1 MLAAPSAWVMGLP
14 PANLLVPWLQQQLG
28 EDGPPELVA
37 QRPVGGGCSHRAW
50 QLELADG
57 RQWFLKSNGAE
68 GLPLLL
74 AEAEGLRALARWA
87 RPPLFVPEPL
97 GVGLL
102 AGQALLLLPWLVL
115 GSASGASGASG
126 DGRGSS
132 DGWFGVGAGLAAL
145 HRASAEAAASEG
157 RFGWSHD
164 NVIGSSPQINGWE
177 KNWPRFFVD
186 CRLGPQLRWAAQQ
199 GQPLRGGKQLLELV
213 PHWLGGHLVQ
223 PALVHGDLWSGNG
236 ALLAGGGGALFDPAV
251 YWGDREVDLAM
262 AQLFGGFPQAFF
274 AGYASSWPLE
284 PRSQERVAIYN
295 LYHLLNHANL
305 FGGSYQAQAQRSIDS
320 LLSR

>member
-1 MLAAPSAWVMGLP
+1 MLAGPFAWVMGLP
-14 PANLLVPWLQQQLG
+14 PSNLLAPWLQQQLG
-28 EDGPPELVA
+28 EDGPMELVA

-57 RQWFLKSNGAE
+57 RQWFLKSNRAE
-68 GLPLLL
+68 ALPLLL

-87 RPPLFVPEPL
+87 RRPLLVPEPL

-115 GSASGASGASG
+115 DGASGSSGSGAS
-126 DGRGSS
+126 R

-157 RFGWSHD
+157 RFGWSRD
-164 NVIGSSPQINGWE
+164 NVIGSSPQINGWYT
-177 KNWPRFFVD
+177 NWAQFFVD
-186 CRLGPQLRWAAQQ
+186 CRLAPQLRWAAQQ
-199 GQPLRGGKQLLELV
+199 GQTLRGAQQLLELV
-213 PHWLGGHLVQ
+213 SDWLGGHQVQ

-262 AQLFGGFPQAFF
+262 AQLFGGFPRAFF

-284 PRSQERVAIYN
+284 PGSQERVAIYN

-305 FGGSYQAQAQRSIDS
+305 FDGPYWFQVQSCIDS

>member
-1 MLAAPSAWVMGLP
+1 MLAAPCAWVMDLP
-14 PANLLVPWLQQQLG
+14 PANLLAPWLQQQLG
-28 EDGPPELVA
+28 EEGPVELVA

-57 RQWFLKSNGAE
+57 QHWFLKSNRAE
-68 GLPLLL
+68 ALPLLL

-87 RPPLFVPEPL
+87 RPPLLVPEPL

-115 GSASGASGASG
+115 DRTSSSSGSGAGG
-126 DGRGSS
+126 DS
-132 DGWFGVGAGLAAL
+132 WFGFGAGLAAL
-145 HRASAEAAASEG
+145 HRASAEAGASDG
-157 RFGWSHD
+157 RFGWSRD
-164 NVIGSSPQINGWE
+164 NVIGSSPQINGW
-177 KNWPRFFVD
+177 NSDWARFFVD
-186 CRLGPQLRWAAQQ
+186 CRLAPQLRWATQQ
-199 GQPLRGGKQLLELV
+199 GLKLRGAQRLLELV
-213 PHWLGGHLVQ
+213 PDWLAAHQVKS
-223 PALVHGDLWSGNG
+223 ALVHGDLWGGNG
-236 ALLAGGGGALFDPAV
+236 ALLAGGGGTLFDPAV

-262 AQLFGGFPQAFF
+262 AQLFGGFPRAFF

-305 FGGSYQAQAQRSIDS
+305 FGGSYLTQAQSCIEN
-320 LLSR
+320 LLLR

>member
-1 MLAAPSAWVMGLP
+1 MLAAPSAWMMDLL
-14 PANLLVPWLQQQLG
+14 PANLLAPWLQQQLG
-28 EDGPPELVA
+28 EDGPVELVA
-37 QRPVGGGCSHRAW
+37 QRLVGGGCSHRAW

-57 RQWFLKSNGAE
+57 RQWFLKGNGA
-68 GLPLLL
+68 GALPLLL

-87 RPPLFVPEPL
+87 RPPVLVPEPL

-115 GSASGASGASG
+115 GGASGPRGSGASG
-126 DGRGSS
+126 DG
-132 DGWFGVGAGLAAL
+132 WFGFGAGLAAL
-145 HRASAEAAASEG
+145 HRASAEAGASEG
-157 RFGWSHD
+157 RFGWSRD
-164 NVIGSSPQINGWE
+164 NIIGSSPQINGWE

-186 CRLGPQLRWAAQQ
+186 CRLAPQLRWAAQK
-199 GQPLRGGKQLLELV
+199 GLKLRGGQQLLELV
-213 PHWLGGHLVQ
+213 PDWLAGHQVR
-223 PALVHGDLWSGNG
+223 PALVHGDLWSGNA
-236 ALLAGGGGALFDPAV
+236 ALLAGGGGALVDPAV

-284 PRSQERVAIYN
+284 PGSQERVGLYN

-305 FGGSYQAQAQRSIDS
+305 FGGSYGAQAQSSIDS

>member
-1 MLAAPSAWVMGLP
+1 MAAA
-14 PANLLVPWLQQQLG
+14 AAG
-28 EDGPPELVA
+28 EDGPVELVA

-68 GLPLLL
+68 ALPLLL

-87 RPPLFVPEPL
+87 RPPLLVPEPL

-115 GSASGASGASG
+115 GSASG
-126 DGRGSS
+126 DGRAGS
-132 DGWFGVGAGLAAL
+132 DGWFGVGTGLAAL

-177 KNWPRFFVD
+177 KNWPRF
-186 CRLGPQLRWAAQQ
+186 LWTAAWGPSSVGRPAGAAVAW
-199 GQPLRGGKQLLELV
+199 GQTALELV
-213 PHWLGGHLVQ
+213 PHWLGGHQVQ

-251 YWGDREVDLAM
+251 YWGI
-262 AQLFGGFPQAFF
+262 GK
-274 AGYASSWPLE
+274 W
-284 PRSQERVAIYN
+284 I
-295 LYHLLNHANL
+295 
-305 FGGSYQAQAQRSIDS
+305 
-320 LLSR
+320 

>member
-1 MLAAPSAWVMGLP
+1 MLAAPCAWVMGLP
-14 PANLLVPWLQQQLG
+14 PANLLAPWLQQQLG
-28 EDGPPELVA
+28 EDSPVELVA
-37 QRPVGGGCSHRAW
+37 QCPVVGGCIHRAW

-57 RQWFLKSNGAE
+57 RRWFLKSNGAE
-68 GLPLLL
+68 ALPLLL

-87 RPPLFVPEPL
+87 RLPLLVPEPL
-97 GVGLL
+97 GVGVL
-102 AGQALLLLPWLVL
+102 AGQALLLLPWLVFS
-115 GSASGASGASG
+115 GASGSRGSGASG
-126 DGRGSS
+126 DC
-132 DGWFGVGAGLAAL
+132 WFGVGGGLAAL
-145 HRASAEAAASEG
+145 HRASAEAGASEG
-157 RFGWSHD
+157 RFGWSCD
-164 NVIGSSPQINGWE
+164 NVIGSNPQINGWE

-186 CRLGPQLRWAAQQ
+186 YRLGPQLRWAAQQ

-213 PHWLGGHLVQ
+213 PHWLGGHQVQ

-274 AGYASSWPLE
+274 AGYASRWPLE
-284 PRSQERVAIYN
+284 PGSKERVAIYN
-295 LYHLLNHANL
+295 LYHLINHANL
-305 FGGSYQAQAQRSIDS
+305 FGGGYWFQAQSSINS

>member
-1 MLAAPSAWVMGLP
+1 MLAAPSAWLMGLP
-14 PANLLVPWLQQQLG
+14 PANLLAPWLQQQLG
-28 EDGPPELVA
+28 EDGPLELVA
-37 QRPVGGGCSHRAW
+37 QRPVGGGCIHRAW

-57 RQWFLKSNGAE
+57 RQWFLKGNGAE
-68 GLPLLL
+68 ALPLLL
-74 AEAEGLRALARWA
+74 AEAEGLRAIARWA
-87 RPPLFVPEPL
+87 RLPLLVPEPL

-102 AGQALLLLPWLVL
+102 AGQALLLLRWLVL
-115 GSASGASGASG
+115 DGASSSRGGGAG
-126 DGRGSS
+126 G

-145 HRASAEAAASEG
+145 HRASAEAGASEG
-157 RFGWSHD
+157 RFGWSRD
-164 NVIGSSPQINGWE
+164 NVIGSSPQINRWDT
-177 KNWPRFFVD
+177 NWARFFVD
-186 CRLGPQLRWAAQQ
+186 CRLEPQLRWAAQQ
-199 GQPLRGGKQLLELV
+199 GQTLGGAEQLLELV
-213 PHWLGGHLVQ
+213 PHWLGGHQVQ
-223 PALVHGDLWSGNG
+223 PALVHGDLWSGNA

-284 PRSQERVAIYN
+284 PGHQERVALYN

-305 FGGSYQAQAQRSIDS
+305 FSGSYWAQAQSSMDS